1 MLEIISRIKEG
12 DLENGVINRVRNKIQ
27 EGVAQSLFH
36 DRIFWLESSYIQ
48 NLDYDVRVENL
59 TNASEEQQFR
69 FITASF
75 NVTGLQIGKED
86 TTRLLGQHFELQKM
100 HTQRN
105 FENKD
110 TREMDQIK
118 SSIKE
123 EVENEESELGVE
135 DLNSDDMV

>member
-1 MLEIISRIKEG
+1 
-12 DLENGVINRVRNKIQ
+12 
-27 EGVAQSLFH
+27 
-36 DRIFWLESSYIQ
+36 
-48 NLDYDVRVENL
+48 
-59 TNASEEQQFR
+59 
-69 FITASF
+69 
-75 NVTGLQIGKED
+75 
-86 TTRLLGQHFELQKM
+86 M